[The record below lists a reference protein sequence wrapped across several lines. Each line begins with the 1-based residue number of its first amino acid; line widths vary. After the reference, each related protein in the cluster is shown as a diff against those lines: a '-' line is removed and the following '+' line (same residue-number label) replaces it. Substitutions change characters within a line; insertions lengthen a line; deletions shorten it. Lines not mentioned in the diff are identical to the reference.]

1 MVGKLFAAVAGVF
14 VGAFAVE
21 YMRRK
26 NPELLERVRR
36 SAGEVAERWFPSD
49 EDEQDDA
56 EPAESVT
63 AEG

>member
-1 MVGKLFAAVAGVF
+1 

-21 YMRRK
+21 YLRRK

-36 SAGEVAERWFPSD
+36 SAGEVADRLFPAD
-49 EDEQDDA
+49 EDEQGEA
-56 EPAESVT
+56 EPAEPAP

>member
-1 MVGKLFAAVAGVF
+1 MVGKLVFAVAGVF

-21 YMRRK
+21 YLRRK

-36 SAGEVAERWFPSD
+36 SAGEVADRLFPAD
-49 EDEQDDA
+49 EDEQGEA
-56 EPAESVT
+56 EPAEPAP